1 MNNNDQKPEA
11 SSTQTFLENLES
23 SGFFEQINKFEDN
36 LKTLSSDLKSFG
48 ETASKRL
55 EETENLAAHVLAIE
69 SGLAVMLREHPIGAE
84 ALTAEV
90 VERTAAISEN
100 PEGSRIVHTI
110 AQDLLT
116 KSKT

>member
-1 MNNNDQKPEA
+1 MANNDQKPEA
-11 SSTQTFLENLES
+11 GSTQTFVEHLES
-23 SGFFEQINKFEDN
+23 SGFFEQINKFEEN

-69 SGLAVMLREHPIGAE
+69 SVLAVMLREHPINAE

-100 PEGSRIVHTI
+100 PEGSQIVHTI
-110 AQDLLT
+110 SQDLLA